1 MKNSVIVRIA
11 SILLAL
17 LIFWL
22 IITLVSNSKELE
34 TLSRAGDFL
43 SGIGALISLWL
54 LYYLHRDQKRLAERL
69 NEDQRKAQEL
79 TIRINVVQEYIKS
92 FRERHSMILMILSS
106 INSGNDSIIK
116 NFNPEGRENCIY
128 FREINS
134 IEFEKLSNEATIT
147 DTLLE
152 ELLAYFENNK
162 ELFENYKSLLNKIRP
177 ECVFIPFLEEEFFR
191 MQDPS
196 LSESELKQE
205 YNILITKL
213 IKFINVQGD

>member
-54 LYYLHRDQKRLAERL
+54 LYYLHRDQKRLAKRL
-69 NEDQRKAQEL
+69 NEDQKKVQEL
-79 TIRINVVQEYIKS
+79 TIRNNVIQEYIKS
-92 FRERHSMILMILSS
+92 FRERHSMILMILKS
-106 INSGNDSIIK
+106 INMDNNSVYRNLDH
-116 NFNPEGRENCIY
+116 GRENCIY

-162 ELFENYKSLLNKIRP
+162 ELFENYKSLLNEIREEKIFYP
-177 ECVFIPFLEEEFFR
+177 PDGEEIFR

-196 LSESELKQE
+196 LSESKLKKE
-205 YNILITKL
+205 YVVLITKL